1 MKPIVVVGSI
11 NMDLVSHAHH
21 LPRPGETIVGTSFNL
36 HSGGKGANQAVAVAR
51 LGHPSILL
59 GKLGSDAFGQQL
71 LETLRGYGVDTQ
83 HIEVSGGSSG
93 TATIVVDEAGENC
106 IVVTPGA
113 NLEVTPH
120 YLHGKMD
127 ILREAEMVLAQLEI
141 PLSTVEWLAQ
151 FCDESGIPLVL
162 DPAPA
167 TLLPQ
172 SLLSRVAWFTPN
184 ETEANFY
191 AQNASAE
198 DGIVSKLQASGIR
211 NLILKRG
218 PEGVLLAE
226 AGTPQHCVEAFSVSA
241 VDSTAAGD
249 AFNGAFAVA
258 MSRGYTP
265 MDSARFAVAAAAIS
279 VTRNGAQPSL
289 PTREEMLNFL
299 QSQGVTLSIR

>member
-11 NMDLVSHAHH
+11 NMDLVSHAQH
-21 LPRPGETIVGTSFNL
+21 LPRPGETIVGTSFHL

-59 GKLGSDAFGQQL
+59 GKIGSDAFGQQL
-71 LETLRGYGVDTQ
+71 LDTLRDYGVDTQ
-83 HIEVSGGSSG
+83 HIEISNGSSG

-120 YLHGKMD
+120 YLRGKMD
-127 ILREAEMVLAQLEI
+127 VLRSAGMVLAQLEI
-141 PLSTVEWLAQ
+141 PLPTVEWLARV
-151 FCDESGIPLVL
+151 CEESGIPLIL

-167 TLLPQ
+167 RLLPQ

-184 ETEANFY
+184 ETEAVFY
-191 AQNASAE
+191 AQGLSGE
-198 DGIVSKLQASGIR
+198 DGVMSKLQTSGIR

-218 PEGVLLAE
+218 PEGAMLVAADGL
-226 AGTPQHCVEAFSVSA
+226 QHWIEAFPVSA
-241 VDSTAAGD
+241 LDSTAAGD

-258 MSRGYTP
+258 MLRGYAP
-265 MDSARFAVAAAAIS
+265 VESARFAAAAAAIS
-279 VTRNGAQPSL
+279 VTREGAQPSL
-289 PTREEMLNFL
+289 PTGEETEELL
-299 QSQGVTLSIR
+299 QLHGITLTSQ

>member
-59 GKLGSDAFGQQL
+59 GKIGSDAFGQQL

-83 HIEVSGGSSG
+83 HIEVSNGSSG
-93 TATIVVDEAGENC
+93 TATIVVDDDGENC

-113 NLEVTPH
+113 NLDVTPS
-120 YLHGKMD
+120 YLDDKMD
-127 ILREAEMVLAQLEI
+127 VLRSAGMVLAQLEI
-141 PLSTVEWLAQ
+141 PLQTVEWLAAV
-151 FCDESGIPLVL
+151 CEEAGIPLIL

-167 TLLPQ
+167 RPLPQ
-172 SLLSRVAWFTPN
+172 SLLARVAWFTPN
-184 ETEANFY
+184 ETEAGFY
-191 AQNASAE
+191 AQSAAAN
-198 DGIVSKLQASGIR
+198 DGLVNRLKATGIR

-218 PEGVLLAE
+218 PKGALLAE
-226 AGTPQHCVEAFSVSA
+226 ANNSQQWIEAFPVSA
-241 VDSTAAGD
+241 LDSTAAGD

-258 MSRGYTP
+258 MARGYAPTE
-265 MDSARFAVAAAAIS
+265 SAYFAAAASAIS
-279 VTRNGAQPSL
+279 VTREGAQPSL
-289 PTREEMLNFL
+289 ASSEETQEFL
-299 QSQGVTLSIR
+299 QLHGIILLAG